1 MNKVYYLEV
10 EYRWSTHRGS
20 AKQNHYRKDYAI
32 SQYNTLEEV
41 NKDNTNYAFA
51 VQRFG
56 LKGKKFT
63 DFQVTKIISFKEVPT
78 PK

>member
-20 AKQNHYRKDYAI
+20 SKFNHYRKDYAI
-32 SQYNTLEEV
+32 SKYTEIDDL
-41 NKDNTNYAFA
+41 NKDNVNYAFA
-51 VQRFG
+51 TQRLG

-63 DFQVTKIISFKEVPT
+63 DFKVTQIFSFKEVPT